1 MANTKLDVFNMAM
14 YHCGTRE
21 DIADVNEESREAE
34 VCRLLYDRVRDH
46 VLRSAYWS
54 SAKGFKRLA
63 VVVERDDTLAWA
75 ATDPEPGFRFAYA
88 VPNDFLYPR
97 FLTSYERF
105 STGVL
110 NNQSVIFANT
120 EDAILQYTMRQ
131 ENVALWDANLFMAMT
146 FALAAYATMPLN
158 GKPQRAS
165 NAAQQANNL
174 ILEARVANANSEDN
188 QIDTMPSWI
197 TARGYAGSAVD
208 SRYFYPYGPMINIA
222 SVPAV
227 S

>member
-21 DIADVNEESREAE
+21 DIADVNEQSREAE

-46 VLRSAYWS
+46 VLRAAYWAA
-54 SAKGFKRLA
+54 AKGFSRLA
-63 VVVERDDTLAWA
+63 VAVERDDTVAWVP
-75 ATDPEPGFRFAYA
+75 TDPEPGFRFAYS

-120 EDAILQYTMRQ
+120 EDAILQYTLRQ
-131 ENVALWDANLFMAMT
+131 ENVALWDANLFMAMS
-146 FALAAYATMPLN
+146 FAL
-158 GKPQRAS
+158 
-165 NAAQQANNL
+165 
-174 ILEARVANANSEDN
+174 
-188 QIDTMPSWI
+188 WI
-197 TARGYAGSAVD
+197 VGTSTLTAR
-208 SRYFYPYGPMINIA
+208 
-222 SVPAV
+222 
-227 S
+227 